1 MTVCL
6 SPFMASFQKS
16 HCVNN
21 ILDVRGAHM
30 HLKNKIDYICKVAR
44 SPKAYVWYSVVGL
57 ATTITL
63 AILETRELC
72 KKEAAK
78 TLEEKSEETKL
89 DRAIEV
95 ASSYPGTALAAAITC
110 KCIIGIDKRWGE
122 IETSYADALIFTQD
136 RLQKYRAAAPGLVAA
151 ELVHGFSKKP
161 PDEGLEWF
169 CLKDMTPYGD
179 IYFQST
185 QLDVLSAEYR
195 LNKIFADKGT
205 ASVREFAILLKIPD
219 EIDEKSDCYGW
230 NMEEYYEWGDFP
242 WIDFGHN
249 SVTDPETGIT
259 INELHPIWGP
269 MPGDEITFAY
279 GYLTYPGEF
288 IEEL

>member
-1 MTVCL
+1 
-6 SPFMASFQKS
+6 
-16 HCVNN
+16 
-21 ILDVRGAHM
+21 M
-30 HLKNKIDYICKVAR
+30 HLKNKIDYICKVAH

-63 AILETRELC
+63 AIVETRELC

-78 TLEEKSEETKL
+78 TPEEKSEETKL

-95 ASSYPGTALAAAITC
+95 ATSYPLTGISFAITAN
-110 KCIIGIDKRWGE
+110 CISGIDKSWKE
-122 IETSYADALIFTQD
+122 IVNEYSNNMIFWHNRAVSY
-136 RLQKYRAAAPGLVAA
+136 RSAAAELVAA

-185 QLDVLSAEYR
+185 QLDVLSAEYK

-219 EIDEKSDCYGW
+219 KIDEKSDCYGW

-269 MPGDEITFAY
+269 MPGDEITLAY
-279 GYLTYPGEF
+279 GYLTYPGEY